1 MDIKHKKEIVA
12 WTEGEQIQSRL
23 DITDIWFND
32 ITPTFDSDVFYRIKP
47 KPQINPIHGEYYK
60 VNCCDVI
67 HVMRYDIRYGV
78 FRATDNKKIEL
89 KHVTVL
95 NKMVDSNE

>member
-1 MDIKHKKEIVA
+1 MDIKHKKEIIA
-12 WTEGEQIQSRL
+12 WANGELIQSRMN
-23 DITDIWFND
+23 I
-32 ITPTFDSDVFYRIKP
+32 SDVWYDVTVPLFASDQLYRIKP
-47 KPQINPIHGEYYK
+47 EHDLIHGAFYK

-67 HVMRYDIRYGV
+67 HVMRYDNRYGV

-89 KHVTVL
+89 KHVIIL